1 MSRIGKK
8 IIPIPA
14 GVTAT
19 LNGAVVTVK
28 GPKGTLTHTL
38 VPEITVVIEGDTL
51 RVELVKPDAK
61 GVAALW
67 GLTRALI
74 NNMVIGVT
82 AGFSKGLEING
93 VGFKVALQGQKLVL
107 NVGFSHP
114 VEYPLPEGIS
124 ATVEKNV
131 ITITGIDRQ
140 LVGQVAAEV
149 RDIKKPEPYKGKGI
163 KYTDEVIRR
172 KVGKVMKSAA

>member
-8 IIPIPA
+8 IISIPT
-14 GVTAT
+14 GVTITQDASV
-19 LNGAVVTVK
+19 LTVK
-28 GPKGTLTHTL
+28 GPKGTLTQVL
-38 VPEITVVIEGDTL
+38 VPEVKVVVDGSEL
-51 RVELVKPDAK
+51 RVELSEHDTK
-61 GVAALW
+61 GSAALW

-74 NNMVIGVT
+74 NNMVVGVT
-82 AGFSKGLEING
+82 SGFTKGLEING
-93 VGFKVALQGQKLVL
+93 VGFKVALQGRKLVL

-114 VEYPLPEGIS
+114 VEYQLPEGID
-124 ATVEKNV
+124 ATVEKNS
-131 ITITGIDRQ
+131 ITIAGRDKQ
-140 LVGQVAAEV
+140 LVGQVAAEI